1 MIVESPAKAKTIGKF
16 LGSDYKILASMGHV
30 RDLPIKKLGI
40 NVEKDFT
47 PEYVIPQKAKKVIA
61 ALQDA
66 LKGAEGVY
74 LATDLDRE
82 GEAIAWHLKHVLKP
96 KVPTV
101 RITFHEISK
110 SAIEHAILEGRDI
123 NEELVEAQ
131 AARRI
136 LDRLVGYTLS
146 PFLWRKVAAKLSA
159 GRVQSVT
166 VRLVVEKERE
176 IRNFKPVEYWS
187 LTAILKKAKDALEFG
202 ANLISYQGK
211 NISKLELKEELAKKL
226 EKELEKAKFIVQKV
240 EKKDQFKSPSPAFT
254 TSTLQQEANRKLG
267 YSAKKTMTLAQHL
280 YEDGL
285 ITYMRTDSVQIS
297 RDAMADARSVIEK
310 QFGKEYL
317 PASAR
322 AFTNRAKRAQEAHEA
337 IRPVKLE
344 MLPKGLQ
351 TDLDSGHTRLYE
363 LIWKRTIA
371 SQMVDAKFER
381 TVADIV
387 ANECIFRATGQI
399 PVFAGFL
406 KAYQE
411 SKDEA
416 DEVEVTL
423 PELAE
428 KDLLNLVKLLSE
440 QHFTEPPARF
450 TEATLVKKLEELSIG
465 RPSTYAPTLET
476 IQNRLYVELEEK
488 KFKPT
493 VIGELV
499 TDLLVEHFPTI
510 IDYQFTAE
518 MEDKLDDIASG
529 KRDKVAVLKEFYGPY
544 AKLLSQKD
552 KELKKSEIVQEETD
566 KDCPMCNKKLVI
578 KMGRY
583 GKFYACSGYPDCDY
597 TDKIIGDGKSQT
609 SFVPENVGRNC
620 PKCNSPLVK
629 RKGRFGFFVGC
640 STFPTCKYI
649 EQGEKE
655 INAKCPKCGGDVV
668 ERRTRK
674 AKVFWGCSNYPKC
687 DYATWEKPD
696 KK

>member
-16 LGSDYKILASMGHV
+16 LGSDYQIMASMGHV

-47 PEYVIPQKAKKVIA
+47 PDYVVPPKAKKVIS

-66 LKGAEGVY
+66 LKKAESVY

-96 KVPTV
+96 KVPTS

-110 SAIEHAILEGRDI
+110 SAVEHAIKEGRDI
-123 NEELVEAQ
+123 NEELVDAQ

-159 GRVQSVT
+159 GRVQSVA
-166 VRLVVEKERE
+166 VRLVVERERE
-176 IRNFKPVEYWS
+176 IKSFKPTEYWS
-187 LTAILKKAKDALEFG
+187 LTAILTKAKDTLEFA

-211 NISKLELKEELAKKL
+211 NISKLDLKEDLAKKL
-226 EKELEKAKFIVQKV
+226 ESALQKAKFIVQKI

-254 TSTLQQEANRKLG
+254 TSTLQQDANRKLG
-267 YSAKKTMTLAQHL
+267 YSAKKTMTIAQHL
-280 YEDGL
+280 YEDGY
-285 ITYMRTDSVQIS
+285 ITYMRTDSVQLSREAIS
-297 RDAMADARSVIEK
+297 SARGIIEK
-310 QFGKEYL
+310 QYGKEYL
-317 PASAR
+317 PPGAR
-322 AFTNRAKRAQEAHEA
+322 VFTNRAKRAQEAHEA
-337 IRPVKLE
+337 IRPVKLDE
-344 MLPKGLQ
+344 LPQ
-351 TDLDSGHTRLYE
+351 SIRASVDSSHAKLYE

-371 SQMVDAKFER
+371 SQMVDAKFEK
-381 TVADIV
+381 TVADI
-387 ANECIFRATGQI
+387 AADDCIFRATGQI

-406 KAYQE
+406 KVYQE
-411 SKDEA
+411 SRDEEDEA
-416 DEVEVTL
+416 EATL
-423 PELAE
+423 PEMSNN
-428 KDLLNLVKLLSE
+428 DLLDLVKLLSE
-440 QHFTEPPARF
+440 QHFTEPPARY

-493 VIGELV
+493 MVGELV
-499 TDLLVEHFPTI
+499 TDLLVEHFPNI

-518 MEDKLDDIASG
+518 LEDKLDDVASG
-529 KRDKVAVLKEFYGPY
+529 KRDKVAVLKEFYVPF
-544 AKLLSQKD
+544 AKLLSIKD

-566 KDCPMCNKKLVI
+566 KDCPSCGKKLII

-583 GKFYACSGYPDCDY
+583 GKFYACSGFPDCEF
-597 TDKIIGDGKSQT
+597 TEKMTGDGNRQDL
-609 SFVPENVGRNC
+609 FVPEEVGRSC
-620 PKCNSPLVK
+620 PKCESPLVK
-629 RKGRFGFFVGC
+629 RKGRYGFFVGC
-640 STFPTCKYI
+640 SSFPKCKYI

>member
-61 ALQDA
+61 TLQDA

-110 SAIEHAILEGRDI
+110 SAIEHAISEGRDI

-176 IRNFKPVEYWS
+176 IRNFKAVEYWS
-187 LTAILKKAKDALEFG
+187 LTAMLKKAKDALEFG
-202 ANLISYQGK
+202 ANLIAYQGK

-226 EKELEKAKFIVQKV
+226 EKDLLKAKFTVQKV

-267 YSAKKTMTLAQHL
+267 YSAKKTMTIAQHL

-297 RDAMADARSVIEK
+297 RDAMAEARSVIEK
-310 QFGKEYL
+310 QFGKDYL

-322 AFTNRAKRAQEAHEA
+322 VFSNRAKRAQEAHEA

-371 SQMVDAKFER
+371 SQMIDAKFER

-406 KAYQE
+406 KVYQE
-411 SKDEA
+411 SRDEA
-416 DEVEVTL
+416 EEAEVTL
-423 PELAE
+423 PELSE
-428 KDLLNLVKLLSE
+428 NDLLNLVKLLSE
-440 QHFTEPPARF
+440 QHFTEPPARY

-529 KRDKVAVLKEFYGPY
+529 KLDKTTVLKEFYTPY

-566 KDCPMCNKKLVI
+566 KDCPKCSKKLVI

-583 GKFYACSGYPDCDY
+583 GKFYACGGYPDCEY
-597 TDKIIGDGKSQT
+597 TEKIIGDGTSQT
-609 SFVPENVGRNC
+609 PHIPEEVGRNC
-620 PKCNSPLVK
+620 PQCNSPLVK